1 MDKCR
6 RGAEGVKG
14 NEKARLCCVPLF
26 PTPWTV
32 AHQAPLTVAFSRQEC
47 WSGLPFPSPG
57 HLPDPGIKSG
67 SPASADR
74 FLGSPSSWQ
83 PPLYFVFL

>member
-14 NEKARLCCVPLF
+14 NEKARLWCVPLF

-57 HLPDPGIKSG
+57 HLPDPGIEPGFPVLRADSLPSEPPES
-67 SPASADR
+67 SPH
-74 FLGSPSSWQ
+74 LKKT
-83 PPLYFVFL
+83 Y